1 MNLKLLRILFFAS
14 LLTNF
19 SCTTYKHVPYFTDL
33 GNTASIEKITNY
45 KPLTIESG
53 DIISIHVS
61 SMNSQAD
68 AVFNAN
74 AEYKLD
80 KATTAVSPT
89 DLPTDNTAPGY
100 LVDPEGM
107 VNLPYIGR
115 MKVSGLTTKEITEQ
129 IEKKLEDFF
138 TKPIINVR
146 IQNFKVSVLGD
157 VKTPGVF
164 HVQNEK
170 ISVTEA
176 LSLAG
181 DLNITGIRT
190 DVLVIREN
198 AGVRQYYHID
208 LTSKYV
214 FNSPCYYL
222 KNNDQIYVRPN
233 RAKMS
238 NSDNLFQKAS
248 LAVAVLSLIAFLIRK

>member
-1 MNLKLLRILFFAS
+1 
-14 LLTNF
+14 
-19 SCTTYKHVPYFTDL
+19 
-33 GNTASIEKITNY
+33 
-45 KPLTIESG
+45 
-53 DIISIHVS
+53 
-61 SMNSQAD
+61 
-68 AVFNAN
+68 
-74 AEYKLD
+74 
-80 KATTAVSPT
+80 
-89 DLPTDNTAPGY
+89 
-100 LVDPEGM
+100 
-107 VNLPYIGR
+107 

-129 IEKKLEDFF
+129 IEKKLKDFF
-138 TKPIINVR
+138 TNPIINVR

-157 VKTPGVF
+157 VKNPGVF

-190 DVLVIREN
+190 DVLVIRED
-198 AGVRQYYHID
+198 AGVRQYYHLD

-233 RAKMS
+233 RAKIS